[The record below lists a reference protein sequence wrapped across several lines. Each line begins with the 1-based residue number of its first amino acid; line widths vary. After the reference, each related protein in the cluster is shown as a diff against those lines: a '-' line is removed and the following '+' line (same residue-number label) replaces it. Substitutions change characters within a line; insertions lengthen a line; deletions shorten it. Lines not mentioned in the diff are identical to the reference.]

1 MTPVVRPEEV
11 TQHSSLYLKRRHC
24 DGDSFRTQS
33 RSKTSFWTSL
43 RLAENRQR
51 PFSIRCQ
58 YEQVVM
64 VVGGHAV
71 RADPV
76 RCQFTSDD
84 GKKFDRFQ
92 TGVYAKSDLS
102 AGQGD
107 ASLLPRY
114 AVSESRPRFRE
125 SYR

>member
-1 MTPVVRPEEV
+1 
-11 TQHSSLYLKRRHC
+11 
-24 DGDSFRTQS
+24 
-33 RSKTSFWTSL
+33 
-43 RLAENRQR
+43 
-51 PFSIRCQ
+51 
-58 YEQVVM
+58 M

-102 AGQGD
+102 AGKREGKVMLLCFRATQYQ
-107 ASLLPRY
+107 SLALAFAKATGSFSPQSAR
-114 AVSESRPRFRE
+114 
-125 SYR
+125 